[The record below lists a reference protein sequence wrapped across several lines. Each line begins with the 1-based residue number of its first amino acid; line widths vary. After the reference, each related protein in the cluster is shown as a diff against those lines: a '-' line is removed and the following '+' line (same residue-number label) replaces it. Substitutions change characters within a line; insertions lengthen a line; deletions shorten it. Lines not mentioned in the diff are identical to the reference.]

1 MTKSELHEKLKIA
14 MNEHRNGSIKIAES
28 LYKEILT
35 YRADHPDASHNLSIL
50 YLENNNLEK
59 AKIYI
64 DKTISNQFVMPE

>member
-50 YLENNNLEK
+50 YL
-59 AKIYI
+59 
-64 DKTISNQFVMPE
+64 